1 MVLDGLIPLATL
13 VDFQTLFLV
22 WGLMGLRG
30 SPFFFV
36 LGNTTEW
43 QLSWTKEKNDRD
55 NLLVEKTQWRGFFFF
70 FLVVKFFFLVLD

>member
-30 SPFFFV
+30 SPFFLYWETQLNGNS
-36 LGNTTEW
+36 LGPSRKMTEITCW
-43 QLSWTKEKNDRD
+43 
-55 NLLVEKTQWRGFFFF
+55 WRKHNGEGFFFF
-70 FLVVKFFFLVLD
+70 VVKFFFLVLD